1 MLVKREIGEVEK
13 QNQEYSSL
21 EHGHEIYSLKEWG
34 TNPGDPRSMMTLY
47 HRVLHLYY
55 TPNSLIGV
63 TRADSDKQIEDLKE
77 ELAPLKRM

>member
-13 QNQEYSSL
+13 QIQEYSSL
-21 EHGHEIYSLKEWG
+21 EHDREIYSLKEWG
-34 TNPGDPRSMMTLY
+34 TNLGDPRSMMTLY

-55 TPNSLIGV
+55 TLNSLIGV